1 MKNIKYLLTI
11 AVIAFTLGCSNDLE
25 EKVYSNISPSNFY
38 NDAADGDAAV
48 SAIYNA
54 LNRTVSL
61 WDFGL
66 TSTVA
71 TAHPYFIGRVGWR
84 NHWANYTVSSGDGL
98 GLPRSW
104 DPFYQAIFRANIAI
118 SELSTRT
125 FEGDE
130 EASRLHL
137 IAEAQWLRA
146 WCFFNL
152 TQLFGNVPMP
162 LEAAESIETAKLPAT
177 PREGIYAQIISD
189 LEAAEAN
196 LPTIRTV
203 PSELGRPNVG
213 TAKFLLA
220 KVYLTM
226 AGAQVND
233 GSKMSMAHTKIK
245 QVIDNASSYGYE
257 LLPSYADAIYIDNN
271 SERVWAIQ
279 QTQAVEG
286 QGTAG
291 TFVWAGIGSSNGGV
305 PRGQAH
311 GGWTQEFYDLY
322 EANDTRRDVT
332 MQYSYIHAVT
342 GEETFF
348 SGQPVA
354 DYEGDPYQQTW
365 GIPNNKYIDTDQG
378 CCDGDPDIVYYR
390 FSDALLMY
398 AEAENSLNGPTATA
412 YEYLNMVRERGGA
425 TPLTPGS
432 HSQAEF
438 AELMFEERL
447 LEFTFECQEIYDIRR
462 LGKVQEV
469 IEMAPLPVRE
479 GTTYQPHFEVWPIPN
494 HELNA
499 NDKLEQ
505 NPGW

>member
-1 MKNIKYLLTI
+1 MKKIKYLLI
-11 AVIAFTLGCSNDLE
+11 LAVMISCDTDLDE
-25 EKVYSNISPSNFY
+25 QVYSNISPSNFY
-38 NDAADGDAAV
+38 NNAADGDAAV

-71 TAHPYFIGRVGWR
+71 TAHPYFTGRVGWR
-84 NHWANYTVSSGDGL
+84 NHWADYTVSSGDGL

-104 DPFYQAIFRANIAI
+104 DPFYQAIFRANVAI
-118 SELSTRT
+118 SELEERT

-130 EASRLHL
+130 ETTRMYL
-137 IAEAQWLRA
+137 IAEAKWLRA
-146 WCFFNL
+146 WSYFNL
-152 TQLFGNVPMP
+152 TQLFGNVPLP
-162 LEAAESIETAKLPAT
+162 LIAAESVETAKLPASS
-177 PREGIYAQIISD
+177 REAVYTQIIAD
-189 LEAAEAN
+189 LQAAESN
-196 LPTIRTV
+196 LPTIRTI
-203 PSELGRPNVG
+203 PGELGRPNVG

-233 GSKMSMAHTKIK
+233 ASKMAMAHSKIK
-245 QVIDNASSYGYE
+245 EVIDNAASYGYE
-257 LLPSYADAIYIDNN
+257 LLPNYADAIYNDNN
-271 SERVWAIQ
+271 TERVWAIQ

-291 TFVWAGIGSSNGGV
+291 TFVWAGIGSMNGGV

-322 EANDTRRDVT
+322 EDTDTRRDVT
-332 MQYSYIHAVT
+332 MQYTYVNANT
-342 GEETFF
+342 GEQSWF
-348 SGQPVA
+348 SGQQTV
-354 DYEGDPYQQTW
+354 DFDPDPAEQTW
-365 GIPNNKYIDTDQG
+365 GISNNKYIDTDQG

-398 AEAENSLNGPTATA
+398 AEAENSINGPTATA
-412 YEYLNMVRERGGA
+412 YQYLNMVRERSDA
-425 TPLTPGS
+425 TPLTVGS
-432 HSQAEF
+432 HTQAEF
-438 AELMFEERL
+438 AEVMFEERL
-447 LEFTFECQEIYDIRR
+447 LEFTFECQELYDIRR

-469 IEMAPLPVRE
+469 IEMAPLPVKN
-479 GTTYQPHFEVWPIPN
+479 GTSYQPHFEVWPIPN

-499 NDKLEQ
+499 NDQLEQ

>member
-1 MKNIKYLLTI
+1 MKNIKYIIIL
-11 AVIAFTLGCSNDLE
+11 AVMIGCSNDLE
-25 EKVYSNISPSNFY
+25 EQVYSNVSPSNFY
-38 NDAADGDAAV
+38 KNAADGDAAV

-54 LNRTVSL
+54 LNRAVSL

-71 TAHPYFIGRVGWR
+71 TMHPYFIGRVGWR
-84 NHWANYTVSSGDGL
+84 NHWADYTVSSGDGL

-104 DPFYQAIFRANIAI
+104 NPLYQAIFRANVAI

-125 FEGDE
+125 FEGSE
-130 EASRLHL
+130 EVTRGYL

-146 WCFFNL
+146 WSYFHL

-162 LEAAESIETAKLPAT
+162 LVPAQSIETANLPAT
-177 PREGIYAQIISD
+177 PREAIYAQIISD
-189 LEAAEAN
+189 LQDAEAN
-196 LPTIRTV
+196 LPTIRTI
-203 PSELGRPNVG
+203 PAELGRPNVG

-233 GSKMSMAHTKIK
+233 ASKMALAHSKIK
-245 QVIDNASSYGYE
+245 EVIDNASAYGYE

-291 TFVWAGIGSSNGGV
+291 TFVWAGIGSTNGGV

-322 EANDTRRDVT
+322 ESGDTRRDVT
-332 MQYSYIHAVT
+332 MQYSYIHSDT

-354 DYEGDPYQQTW
+354 DYDGDPYKQTW
-365 GIPNNKYIDTDQG
+365 GIPNNKYKDSDQG
-378 CCDGDPDIVYYR
+378 CCDGDPDIIYYR
-390 FSDALLMY
+390 YSDALLMY

-425 TPLTPGS
+425 SALTPGS
-432 HSQAEF
+432 HTKEEF
-438 AELMFEERL
+438 AELMFTERL
-447 LEFTFECQEIYDIRR
+447 LEFTFECQELYDIRR
-462 LGKVQEV
+462 LGKVQEI
-469 IEMAPLPVRE
+469 IESAPLPVKE
-479 GTTYQPHFEVWPIPN
+479 GTVYKAAFEVWPIPN
-494 HELNA
+494 TEVNA
-499 NDKLEQ
+499 NAELEQ

>member
-1 MKNIKYLLTI
+1 MKNIKYLLI
-11 AVIAFTLGCSNDLE
+11 LAVMISCDTDLDE
-25 EKVYSNISPSNFY
+25 QVYSNISPSNFY
-38 NDAADGDAAV
+38 NNAADGDAAV

-54 LNRTVSL
+54 LNRTISL

-66 TSTVA
+66 SSTVGA
-71 TAHPYFIGRVGWR
+71 GHPYFTSRVGWR
-84 NHWANYTVSSGDGL
+84 VEWSNYTTSSGNGL
-98 GLPRSW
+98 SLPRSW
-104 DPFYQAIFRANIAI
+104 NPLYQAIFRANVAI
-118 SELSTRT
+118 SELSERT

-130 EASRLHL
+130 ETTRLHL
-137 IAEAQWLRA
+137 IAEAKWLRA
-146 WCFFNL
+146 WCYFNL

-162 LEAAESIETAKLPAT
+162 LMAAESIETAKLPAT
-177 PREGIYAQIISD
+177 TRDAVYTQIIAD
-189 LEAAEAN
+189 LEAAEAK

-203 PSELGRPNVG
+203 PAQLGRPNVG

-233 GSKMSMAHTKIK
+233 ASKMAMAHSKIK
-245 QVIDNASSYGYE
+245 EVIDNAGSYGYE
-257 LLPSYADAIYIDNN
+257 LLPNYADAIYNDNN
-271 SERVWAIQ
+271 TERVWAIQ

-322 EANDTRRDVT
+322 EVADTRRDVT
-332 MQYSYIHAVT
+332 MQYTYIHST
-342 GEETFF
+342 SGEQTWF
-348 SGQPVA
+348 SGQQKV
-354 DYEGDPYQQTW
+354 DFDPDPNEQSW

-378 CCDGDPDIVYYR
+378 CCDGDPDIIYYR

-398 AEAENSLNGPTATA
+398 AETENSLNGPTATA
-412 YEYLNMVRERGGA
+412 YLYLNMVRERAGA
-425 TPLTPGS
+425 TPLVSGT

-438 AELMFEERL
+438 AELMFTERL
-447 LEFTFECQEIYDIRR
+447 FEFTFENQELYDVRR
-462 LGKVQEV
+462 LGKVEEV
-469 IEMAPLPVRE
+469 INMAPLPVSN
-479 GTTYQPHFEVWPIPN
+479 GTVYKAAFEVWPIPN
-494 HELNA
+494 QEINA